1 MAKRPANECVFLI
14 QQKLGHDDWVLT
26 GLVTQDVMAA
36 DAYPVFA

>member
-1 MAKRPANECVFLI
+1 MAKRPANERICLT
-14 QQKLGHDDWVLT
+14 QQELGDEDSVLT